1 MRKRRKMVE
10 EEMRRERER
19 EKRYRDT
26 LIVRAEWAL
35 ERHSLTNTAV
45 IHVFFLL
52 SNAVFRCLNV
62 RFKRKERL

>member
-1 MRKRRKMVE
+1 MVE
-10 EEMRRERER
+10 EEMRRER

-45 IHVFFLL
+45 IHVFF
-52 SNAVFRCLNV
+52 FPFERCISLPG
-62 RFKRKERL
+62 REI

>member
-1 MRKRRKMVE
+1 MMRKRRKMVE
-10 EEMRRERER
+10 EEMRRER

-45 IHVFFLL
+45 IHAFFF
-52 SNAVFRCLNV
+52 FRTLY
-62 RFKRKERL
+62 FAAWT